1 MEKKSS
7 LASLRST
14 HHEPVFHSM
23 TVIETV
29 NHLSTDLELGL
40 TSDQAEERL
49 IEYGHNE
56 LQGGDSISPWRIL
69 FRQVANMLT
78 VILFIAMSIAFIS
91 GDYAEGAVILFVI
104 VTNAAIGFAQ
114 EFKAEKTMESLRRLA
129 SPTSSVI
136 RDGQIQ
142 KISTELVV
150 PGDVLLLE
158 TGDVVGADLRIVE
171 QFNLS
176 IDEALL
182 TGESVPTDK
191 DVAAIPERDVPVGD
205 RVNLAFSST
214 TVTKGRGKTV
224 VIGTGM
230 KTEIGNIALTLNNAD
245 SNQKTSLQKTMDKMA
260 IVVFGMA
267 ILLCIVVFSVNE
279 WKIEKNIAIYAV
291 AVSIAII
298 PEGLIA
304 VVTLT
309 MAAGVRSMAKN
320 RAIVRRTNALEILGS
335 VTNICSDKTGTLTQ
349 AKMVLTRLW
358 LPSSGYYS
366 VTGVGYAPEG
376 IVLQEG
382 FEAKDLLSRQY
393 NESSEEDKTTN
404 DKFVTISPDN
414 LDDNMIR
421 VTQIASLCNS
431 ALIKQDPESG
441 TWIGL
446 GDPTENA
453 LQTFAHKLNLGQSTL
468 SDPEGDFRYEL
479 LAEFPFDST
488 LKLMTAVY
496 YHQPTG
502 RCIVYTKGAMERVL
516 AKCISYVGDQVY
528 DSTPQE
534 LIDIA
539 TPHMEHLAGQGLRTL
554 CLAIRELPLDLKK
567 EEVVNWTRD
576 QAESHL
582 TMLGLVGIYDPPRP
596 ESRSSVLECHRA
608 GISVHMLTGDHPATA
623 AAIARDVGIIPINT
637 PSPGHGDI
645 DLTIG
650 SVVMTATQF
659 DKLTDEQLDSLP
671 ELPLVIARCSPD
683 TKVKMIQALH
693 RRGRIVAM
701 TGDGVNDSPSLKISN
716 VGIGMGL
723 SGSDVAKQASDIVL
737 TDDNF
742 ATIVRAV
749 AEGRRIFENIIKFVL
764 HLMAGNTSEIVALV
778 VGLCFRDV
786 DGNVVF
792 PMSPIQILFL
802 NMITSSPPAMGL
814 GLEKAHPKSMIRP
827 PRPVT
832 GGLFTWEVISDIVY
846 YGLIMG
852 GLAFSNFCIVI
863 FGFGDGILASEC
875 NSAYRPECDTIFK
888 ARATSYATLTLLILL
903 HAFNCRSLRQPAW
916 SFKGLR
922 NLYSNRFLANSIILG
937 IVLLFPAIYIPGVN
951 HTIFHHTNITYE
963 WGLVFAACA
972 IFIVFSELFKA
983 FKRAALSSDKIVVVE
998 MSSVSTS

>member
-1 MEKKSS
+1 MEKKPS
-7 LASLRST
+7 LASLRSS
-14 HHEPVFHSM
+14 HHEPIYHSM
-23 TVIETV
+23 TVGEV
-29 NHLSTDLELGL
+29 VSHLETDLELGL
-40 TSDQAEERL
+40 TSDQAEVRL
-49 IEYGHNE
+49 IEYGRNE
-56 LQGGDSISPWRIL
+56 LQGGNSISPWRIL

-78 VILFIAMSIAFIS
+78 VILVVAMSIAFYAQ
-91 GDYAEGAVILFVI
+91 DYAEGAVILFVI

-129 SPTSSVI
+129 SPTSNVI
-136 RDGQIQ
+136 RDGHVQ
-142 KISTELVV
+142 KIPTELVV

-158 TGDVVGADLRIVE
+158 TGDVVGADLRIAE

-191 DVAAIPERDVPVGD
+191 ETAAIPERDVPVGD
-205 RVNLAFSST
+205 RINLAFSST
-214 TVTKGRGKTV
+214 TVTKGRGKAIV
-224 VIGTGM
+224 VGTGM

-245 SNQKTSLQKTMDKMA
+245 SNQKTSLQKTMDRMA
-260 IVVFGMA
+260 IVVFGLA
-267 ILLCIVVFSVNE
+267 LLLCVVVFSVNK
-279 WKIEKNIAIYAV
+279 WNIDKNIAIYAV

-376 IVLQEG
+376 VVLQEG
-382 FEAKDLLSRQY
+382 SKPNDSLVRQY
-393 NESSEEDKTTN
+393 SEADDPNSEE
-404 DKFVTISPDN
+404 FVTLSPDD
-414 LDDNMIR
+414 LIDTLMR
-421 VTQIASLCNS
+421 VGQIASLCNS
-431 ALIKQDPESG
+431 AQIKQEPESG

-453 LQTFAHKLNLGQSTL
+453 LQTFAHKLNLGQPALT
-468 SDPEGDFRYEL
+468 DPEGDFRYEL
-479 LAEFPFDST
+479 LAEYPFDSN
-488 LKLMTAVY
+488 LKLMSAVY
-496 YHQPTG
+496 FHQPSL

-516 AKCISYVGDQVY
+516 AKCVQYVGDQIY
-528 DSTPQE
+528 ASTPKE
-534 LIDIA
+534 LIDLA

-554 CLAIRELPLDLKK
+554 CLAIRELPLNLSRD
-567 EEVVNWTRD
+567 EVANWTRD
-576 QAESHL
+576 QAESQL

-596 ESRSSVLECHRA
+596 ESRTSVLECHRA

-623 AAIARDVGIIPINT
+623 AAIARDVGIIPDNT
-637 PSPGHGDI
+637 PSPGHGDV
-645 DLTIG
+645 DLSAG
-650 SVVMTATQF
+650 SVVMTANQF
-659 DKLTDEQLDSLP
+659 DKLTDEQLDKLP
-671 ELPLVIARCSPD
+671 QLPLVIARCSPD

-693 RRGRIVAM
+693 RRGRVVAM
-701 TGDGVNDSPSLKISN
+701 TGDGVNDSPSLKIAN

-742 ATIVRAV
+742 ATIVKAV

-792 PMSPIQILFL
+792 PMSPIQILFV
-802 NMITSSPPAMGL
+802 NMLTSSPPAMGL
-814 GLEKAHPKSMIRP
+814 GLEKAHPKSMVRP

-832 GGLFTWEVISDIVY
+832 GGLFTWEVISDIIY
-846 YGLIMG
+846 YGVIMG
-852 GLAFSNFCIVI
+852 GLAFGNFCIVI
-863 FGFGDGILASEC
+863 FGFGNGQLAANC
-875 NSAYRPECDTIFK
+875 NSAYRDECDTIFK
-888 ARATSYATLTLLILL
+888 ARAASYATLTLLILL
-903 HAFNCRSLRQPAW
+903 HAYNCRSLRQPAW
-916 SFKGLR
+916 SLKGLR
-922 NLYSNRFLANSIILG
+922 NLYSNSFLANSIILG
-937 IVLLFPAIYIPGVN
+937 ILLLFPAIYIPGVN
-951 HTIFHHTNITYE
+951 HTVFHHTVITHE
-963 WGLVFAACA
+963 WGLVLAACA
-972 IFIVFSELFKA
+972 IFIILSEIYKFL
-983 FKRAALSSDKIVVVE
+983 KRAFLAPNKVVVAE
-998 MSSVSTS
+998 LTSTAAS